1 MELSVFLSVLF
12 AALLHAGWSTLV
24 KRDSDPVAMS
34 AAVSAMALVIAV
46 PGLLVTGLPD
56 PAAYPF
62 LLGSAVIHCAYT
74 FATAQSYRHGDLTM
88 AYPVARGAA
97 PALAAVAAI
106 VWPGE
111 MPGAAGWAGLACVTG
126 GALLVAA
133 SAFRSGQGRGLAFAC
148 GAAVTIASYTLV
160 DAAGARASGDAI
172 AYTLAL
178 LGVCALANTAV
189 FGLVLGPDVLRN
201 AARRAGPGLGGAVLS
216 AVAYGIALHAM
227 TQAPVALVAALRESS
242 IAWAVLFGVVFLGE
256 RPGRLRLAGAGLIL
270 AGAAVLRLG

>member
-1 MELSVFLSVLF
+1 MALPVFLSVLF

-34 AAVSAMALVIAV
+34 AAVSAMALVIAI
-46 PGLLVTGLPD
+46 PGLMLTGLPD

-62 LLGSAVIHCAYT
+62 LMGSAGIHCAYT
-74 FATAQSYRHGDLTM
+74 LATALSYRHGDLTM

-97 PALAAVAAI
+97 PALAAVVAI
-106 VWPGE
+106 IWLGE

-133 SAFRSGQGRGLAFAC
+133 SAFRAGQGRGLAFAC

-178 LGVCALANTAV
+178 LGVCAVANTLA
-189 FGLVLGPDVLRN
+189 FRLVLGPAVLT
-201 AARRAGPGLGGAVLS
+201 AAAQRAGPGLAGALAS
-216 AVAYGIALHAM
+216 AAAYAIALHAM

-256 RPGRLRLAGAGLIL
+256 RPGKLRLAGAGLIL